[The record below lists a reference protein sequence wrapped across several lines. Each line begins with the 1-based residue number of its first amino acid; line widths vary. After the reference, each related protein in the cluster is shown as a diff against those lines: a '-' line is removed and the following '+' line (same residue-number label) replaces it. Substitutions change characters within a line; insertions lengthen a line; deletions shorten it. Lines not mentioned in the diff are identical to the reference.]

1 MVIRMPDGELYTV
14 YHGRMSDNPE
24 ERVVL
29 MDHIRITADGTLT
42 IYGPTV
48 TPQQIVVKSE

>member
-1 MVIRMPDGELYTV
+1 
-14 YHGRMSDNPE
+14 
-24 ERVVL
+24 